1 MIATLIFLLLL
12 ATALSG
18 FQDRR
23 WLTLLLFFSSWVAI
37 ALLFMHHATSK
48 LDVNL

>member
-18 FQDRR
+18 LQDRR
-23 WLTLLLFFSSWVAI
+23 WVSLLLFFATWIAI
-37 ALLFMHHATSK
+37 GLLFAHHATDM
-48 LDVNL
+48 LDISL